1 MQEALVVRRETH
13 IPAPPAAV
21 FALLTDPDK
30 ILRWMGTDAQL
41 DPQPD
46 GIYLSMSPGLA
57 SPAAPFARWCRCIA
71 WPTASAG
78 TTARWSLRGRARSDR
93 PHRAAGRNAAAPDP

>member
-21 FALLTDPDK
+21 FAFLTDPEK
-30 ILRWMGTDAQL
+30 ILRWIGTEAKVEPEPGGL
-41 DPQPD
+41 
-46 GIYLSMSPGLA
+46 YLVNVTGARFARGSS
-57 SPAAPFARWCRCIA
+57 ARWCRCTA

-78 TTARWSLRGRARSDR
+78 TAARKCRRGRAWLRST
-93 PHRAAGRNAAAPDP
+93 